1 MKIVDEYGLD
11 IACLTIE
18 EALRDRQEWSGLD
31 VDLFRVDDPRPDD
44 QARLAAAG
52 FAVRPTFV
60 SWLAPLQDTEQAF
73 LAGLRR
79 SARWNLVHGQR
90 VARDLGTQ
98 VVVQHPLTEPAL
110 ESFLD
115 LYERRIADMRNG
127 VNLARGEQHSILAQ
141 RDSYAGVFIN
151 GPDDA
156 LLGGCLCWARP
167 ERSLLQLRYAAT
179 AAVGQRGALTRALY
193 LATFQLGRELGLRW
207 MSLGSD
213 TSLYGYVV
221 QPGLYEFKKELGFT
235 PVPAQVIDPDLGTDT
250 ADRFRSLHAL
260 TDPSLLLTYD
270 SSYAAWDGTEGA
282 PRPRS
287 FVLRVLTTRG
297 DVDLR
302 PYRAEFL
309 TDVLII
315 PIAE

>member
-11 IACLTIE
+11 VACLTIE
-18 EALRDRQEWSGLD
+18 EALRDRDEWSDLD

-60 SWLAPLQDTEQAF
+60 NWVAPLQDTEQAF

-79 SARWNLVHGQR
+79 RARWNLVHAQR
-90 VARDLGTQ
+90 VARELGLR
-98 VVVQHPLTEPAL
+98 VVVEQPLTEPAMD
-110 ESFLD
+110 SFLD
-115 LYERRIADMRNG
+115 LYERRVVDLRNG
-127 VNLARGEQHSILAQ
+127 VNLARGDQHSILAR
-141 RDSYAGVFIN
+141 RDAYAGVFCYD
-151 GPDDA
+151 PDGA
-156 LLGGCLCWARP
+156 LVGGCLCWVRP
-167 ERSLLQLRYAAT
+167 ERSLIQLRYAA
-179 AAVGQRGALTRALY
+179 AAAGDQRGTVTRALY
-193 LATFQLGRELGLRW
+193 LATFELGRELGLRRV
-207 MSLGSD
+207 SLGSD

-221 QPGLYEFKKELGFT
+221 QPGLFAFKKELGFT
-235 PVPAQVIDPDLGTDT
+235 PVPAQVIEPELGTDA
-250 ADRFRSLHAL
+250 ADRFRSLRAL

-270 SSYAAWDGTEGA
+270 SSYAAWDETEGA

-287 FVLRVLTTRG
+287 FVLRVLTTRQ

-309 TDVLII
+309 TDVLIT
-315 PIAE
+315 PIGG